1 MGGFQKPYKGIRQ
14 VLFESLK
21 QPDAVDNYYCAEQVT
36 EICNLA
42 VGLPG
47 GIDKDIIGRA
57 FSCGESQYSLQFSDI
72 FDDVDCGDT
81 LHVFISR
88 HFGGADDVRI
98 TAIGRFTSEA
108 KRLEAQHRLIVNENR
123 CSFRQWSF
131 DTVGSSAKEAFH
143 AYVETRKQKRPKQ
156 LCQLLKK

>member
-21 QPDAVDNYYCAEQVT
+21 QPDTVDNYYCAAQVA

-42 VGLPG
+42 VGLPA

-72 FDDVDCGDT
+72 FDDVGGDT

-98 TAIGRFTSEA
+98 TAVSVDLRHSP
-108 KRLEAQHRLIVNENR
+108 R
-123 CSFRQWSF
+123 
-131 DTVGSSAKEAFH
+131 D
-143 AYVETRKQKRPKQ
+143 
-156 LCQLLKK
+156 LKHNTG

>member
-21 QPDAVDNYYCAEQVT
+21 QPDTVDNYYCAAQVA

-42 VGLPG
+42 VGLPA

-57 FSCGESQYSLQFSDI
+57 FSYGESQYSLQFSDI
-72 FDDVDCGDT
+72 FDDEDCGDT
-81 LHVFISR
+81 LHVLISNR
-88 HFGGADDVRI
+88 FRGADDVRI

-123 CSFRQWSF
+123 CSFCQWSF
-131 DTVGSSAKEAFH
+131 DTLVVLQRRHFMLMLKRESKSVPNNSAN
-143 AYVETRKQKRPKQ
+143 
-156 LCQLLKK
+156 C